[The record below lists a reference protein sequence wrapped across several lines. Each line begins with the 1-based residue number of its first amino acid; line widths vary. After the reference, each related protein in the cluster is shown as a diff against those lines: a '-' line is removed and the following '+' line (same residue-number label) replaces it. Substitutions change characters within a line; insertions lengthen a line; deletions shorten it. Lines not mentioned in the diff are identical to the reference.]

1 MGQTYEIRVAGE
13 VPKDE
18 LAQLGAT
25 VSSTARTSTVLH
37 GIVDQSAL
45 QGVLD
50 RVTALGLEI
59 LEVRLSPDEDA

>member
-13 VPKDE
+13 VPEEE
-18 LAQLGAT
+18 LALLGAT
-25 VSSTARTSTVLH
+25 VSSTARTSTILD